1 MTFDNASLFPMG
13 STLSVNGH
21 LNIGGRDVT
30 ELAKEYGTPLYIYD
44 EATIRT
50 MARTFVK
57 EFGTRYANT
66 VVAYA
71 SKAFLT
77 KAMARIANEEG
88 LSLDVVSG
96 GEIAAAISAGFPAA
110 RMDFHGNNKTPDE
123 LIYAVES
130 GVGTIVVDGFHE
142 LDLLNQLA
150 EERGVEQGIML
161 RLSPSVDA
169 HTHGHT
175 TTGILDVKFGFSIES
190 GESTIAI
197 RQALDSSNLDL
208 KGIHFHLGSPIFE
221 LEPYSQAIDTVLDY
235 LAQFKSEGLNLR
247 EFSPGGGFAIG
258 YTRNQPPPPISA
270 YADVI
275 TSMLTRKCDQLGF
288 DLPKLII
295 EPGRSIVGR
304 AGVAVY
310 TVGVIKDIPTVR
322 TYVSLDGGMGDNI
335 RPALYGSE
343 YEAVVANKM
352 TVDTDHEVVTLAGKY
367 CESGDILVKDISLP
381 TIESGDIIAIP
392 SSGAY
397 CLAMSSNY
405 NMNPRPAVLMVKD
418 GTSKI
423 IRRRET
429 YQDLIALDT

>member
-1 MTFDNASLFPMG
+1 MTFDNANLFPMG
-13 STLSVNGH
+13 SKIAKNGN
-21 LNIGGRDVT
+21 LTIGGCDVT
-30 ELAKEYGTPLYIYD
+30 ELATEYDTPLYIYD
-44 EATIRT
+44 EETIRT
-50 MARTFVK
+50 MAKTFVK
-57 EFGTRYANT
+57 EFGRRYSNT

-96 GEIAAAISAGFPAA
+96 GEIAAAIASGFPAA
-110 RMDFHGNNKTPDE
+110 KMDFHGNNKTPKE

-142 LDLLNQLA
+142 LNLLNDLA
-150 EERGVEQGIML
+150 RDKGVEQGIML

-197 RQALDSSNLDL
+197 RQALGSSNLDL

-258 YTRNQPPPPISA
+258 YKRNQPPPPIGS
-270 YADVI
+270 YAEVI
-275 TSMLTRKCDQLGF
+275 TSMLTKKCNQLGF
-288 DLPKLII
+288 NLPKLII

-343 YEAVVANKM
+343 YEAAVANKM
-352 TVDTDHEVVTLAGKY
+352 NVDTDHEVVTLAGKY
-367 CESGDILVKDISLP
+367 CESGDILIKDISLP
-381 TIESGDIIAIP
+381 TLESGDIIAIP

-405 NMNPRPAVLMVKD
+405 NMNPRPAVVMVKD